1 LERGCFLSDCIGS
14 TYDIED
20 IYNNMKA
27 LLLVYNSDYNNVKNQ
42 SNKKRKV
49 SSSNNTNNSIESDLK
64 ESDNMFNAYHELPDF
79 MFRKKHAQHF
89 LQTFKLPPINCN
101 NSTWPFTIYFFS
113 GNNIYYSDGY
123 NGAQCGEYIFHKSIN
138 KQPIIYTNFINQLC

>member
-1 LERGCFLSDCIGS
+1 MESKSNYYHFKNEENNWNLIKQIIKNYSVSHLERGCFLSDCIGS

-49 SSSNNTNNSIESDLK
+49 SSSNNTNNSIESDFK

-79 MFRKKHAQHF
+79 MFRKNT
-89 LQTFKLPPINCN
+89 LSISFKPLN
-101 NSTWPFTIYFFS
+101 YH
-113 GNNIYYSDGY
+113 
-123 NGAQCGEYIFHKSIN
+123 Q
-138 KQPIIYTNFINQLC
+138 